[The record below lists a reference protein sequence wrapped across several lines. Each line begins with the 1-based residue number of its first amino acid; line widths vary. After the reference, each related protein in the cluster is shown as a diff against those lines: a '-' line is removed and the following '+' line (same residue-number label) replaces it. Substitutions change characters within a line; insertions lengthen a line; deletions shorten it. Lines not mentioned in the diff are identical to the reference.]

1 MERSIILK
9 NTVNGEEL
17 TLPVTPDKYPVAA
30 GRAVERL
37 DMAQTGQIALP
48 GLNTLFSEQ
57 LEFMLP
63 AKKYP
68 FCTAGAVTTP
78 SYYTDKLTAW
88 SAAGAV
94 CRYIV
99 VGTGVNFPVLLGPL
113 AWREEDGSNDV
124 YCTLPLYEY
133 RYLDEAQV
141 KQTTG
146 NRGRSAESSG
156 QNIPDSYTVVSGD
169 SLWSIC
175 KRFYGDG
182 SLAYKLAAANGIANP
197 NLIYPGQVLTLPD
210 AATLGATSAA
220 AVGSDPVKE
229 TTVAATDH
237 ARMQLGL
244 SPNVEMVGA
253 V

>member
-1 MERSIILK
+1 MERIIILK
-9 NTVNGEEL
+9 NTVSGEEL
-17 TLPVTPDKYPVAA
+17 TLPVTPARYPVAA
-30 GRAVERL
+30 GRAIERL

-48 GLNTLFSEQ
+48 GLNTLFSES

-63 AKKYP
+63 SKKYP
-68 FCTAGAVTTP
+68 FCTAGAVTDP
-78 SYYTDKLTAW
+78 AYYTDKLTAW
-88 SAAGAV
+88 SESGAV

-99 VGTGVNFPVLLGPL
+99 AGTGVNCPVLLGPL

-141 KQTTG
+141 KQATQ

-156 QNIPDSYTVVSGD
+156 QSKPDSYTVASGD

-175 KRFYGDG
+175 KKIYGDG
-182 SLAYKLAAANGIANP
+182 SLAYKLATANGITNP

-210 AATLGATSAA
+210 AATLGATPATSGKPIAA
-220 AVGSDPVKE
+220 KE
-229 TTVAATDH
+229 TTVTATAH
-237 ARMQLGL
+237 ARIQLGL

-253 V
+253 L